1 MGRVEEIEQAIQSLS
16 PEEFT
21 RVAQRV
27 QALQQLRADVHAG
40 FEAIKGGD
48 YEDFDERSTK
58 KLADDTKRRGRLRL
72 AETRMAERPKK
83 TRSR

>member
-1 MGRVEEIEQAIQSLS
+1 MRQEWEQSSIGTIKIMSRVEEIEQAIQKLS

-27 QALQQLRADVHAG
+27 QALQQLRANVQAG
-40 FEAIKGGD
+40 LEAIKSGD

-58 KLADDTKRRGRLRL
+58 KLADDIKQRGRLRL
-72 AETRMAERPKK
+72 
-83 TRSR
+83 